1 MNVHRMLGG
10 LVLATVVCTACG
22 GGSAGGDSPT
32 SPSNN
37 NGPGTPATPTTPG
50 TNQIIATSASVF
62 SPASLAV
69 SAGTTV
75 TYTFESVEHNVVF
88 DNVSGA
94 PANIG
99 STTSASVTRTFGTK
113 GSFPYQCTIHSGMR
127 GTVTAN

>member
-32 SPSNN
+32 SPTDY
-37 NGPGTPATPTTPG
+37 NGGTPATPATPG
-50 TNQIIATSASVF
+50 ANQVIASSASAF
-62 SPASLAV
+62 SPASLTVA
-69 SAGTTV
+69 AGTTV
-75 TYTFESVEHNVVF
+75 TFTFESVSHDVVF

-94 PANIG
+94 PADIG
-99 STTSASVTRTFGTK
+99 STAAASVTRIFATK
-113 GSFPYQCTIHSGMR
+113 GTFPYQCTIHSGMR